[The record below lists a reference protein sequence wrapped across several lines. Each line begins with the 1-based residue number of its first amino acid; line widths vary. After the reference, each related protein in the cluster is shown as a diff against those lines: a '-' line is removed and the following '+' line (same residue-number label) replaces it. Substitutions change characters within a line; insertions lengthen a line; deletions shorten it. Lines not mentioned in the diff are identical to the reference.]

1 MITRVVKGNPPSS
14 KLSQED
20 FTLSSVL
27 ITNSAKFDHESTD
40 ANRLGEMMTL
50 KRLVL
55 GALTILAIVF
65 VIGDLVNSW
74 SQPQFSS
81 RLELYETDLLLQA
94 SEWKGDSPD
103 ARKPLPVDNPVKSAL
118 ESYQKAQKTA
128 QKDIASAEGKL
139 EKFQLKTPV
148 VGDSVMAT
156 NQLLKQKSLLK
167 ELELRVGLLQTQ
179 QGQVP
184 EALKTWAAIK
194 ARSNPTAIT
203 AQVLSGLWSQPPL
216 LLPNA
221 EQQINKNL
229 DGWFRYR
236 ALTQLY
242 QLQQRSDALDQLQTT
257 EQQTSK
263 QAFIR
268 WATANAIPAIAVFSG
283 VVLLIFLLGQWAVK
297 GEHALLSGTNGVKW
311 SVPWNGEII
320 WQVLVVG
327 FFFVGQILLPIVS
340 QSTLATL
347 KVNPA
352 TLGERA
358 KATYYLVTYALLAA
372 GGLSVLYLSIKS
384 FLPLPDKWFH
394 ITLKGKWFW
403 WGLGGYLAAFPLVIV
418 VSLVNQQI
426 WQGGGGSNPILPI
439 ALEGK
444 DSLAILIFFVTAA
457 IAAPFFEEIFFR
469 GFLLPSLTR
478 YCSTWQAILLSSFLF
493 AVVHLSLSEVIPLM
507 TLGIVLGFVYTRTQN
522 LLASMLLHSL
532 WNSGTLLSL
541 FILGSGSS

>member
-1 MITRVVKGNPPSS
+1 M
-14 KLSQED
+14 
-20 FTLSSVL
+20 
-27 ITNSAKFDHESTD
+27 
-40 ANRLGEMMTL
+40 GEGMTL

-74 SQPQFSS
+74 SQPQFNS

-94 SEWKGDSPD
+94 SEWQGDSPD
-103 ARKPLPVDNPVKSAL
+103 ARKPLPVDNPVESAL

-128 QKDIASAEGKL
+128 RKDIATAE
-139 EKFQLKTPV
+139 EKSEKSQLKTPV
-148 VGDSVMAT
+148 IGDTTTT
-156 NQLLKQKSLLK
+156 NQLIKQKSLLK
-167 ELELRVGLLQTQ
+167 ELELRVGLLQAQ
-179 QGQVP
+179 QKQVK
-184 EALKTWAAIK
+184 EALKTWDSVK
-194 ARSNPTAIT
+194 DDSDSTAIT
-203 AQVLSGLWSQPPL
+203 AQILSGLWSQPPL

-221 EQQINKNL
+221 ESQINKNL

-236 ALTQLY
+236 SLTKLY

-257 EQQTSK
+257 EQQTAK

-283 VVLLIFLLGQWAVK
+283 VVLLIFLLGQWATK
-297 GEHALLSGTNGVKW
+297 GEQALLSGTNSVKW
-311 SVPWNGEII
+311 SVPWNGEIV

-327 FFFVGQILLPIVS
+327 FFFVGQIVLPIAS
-340 QSTLATL
+340 QFTLAAL
-347 KVNPA
+347 KINPA

-372 GGLSVLYLSIKS
+372 GGLSVLYLSIKP

-394 ITLKGKWFW
+394 LTLKGKWFA
-403 WGLGGYLAAFPLVIV
+403 WGLGGYLVAFPLVIV

-426 WQGGGGSNPILPI
+426 WQGRGGSNPILPI

>member
-1 MITRVVKGNPPSS
+1 
-14 KLSQED
+14 
-20 FTLSSVL
+20 
-27 ITNSAKFDHESTD
+27 
-40 ANRLGEMMTL
+40 MTL

-65 VIGDLVNSW
+65 VVSDLVNSW
-74 SQPQFSS
+74 SQPQFNS

-94 SEWKGDSPD
+94 SEWQGDSPD
-103 ARKPLPVDNPVKSAL
+103 TRKPLPVENPVKSAL
-118 ESYQKAQKTA
+118 ESYKKARDTA
-128 QKDIASAEGKL
+128 QTDIADAETKL
-139 EKFQLKTPV
+139 EKPQSKTPAI
-148 VGDSVMAT
+148 DNALT
-156 NQLLKQKSLLK
+156 TKQLIKQKSLLK
-167 ELELRVGLLQTQ
+167 ELDLRVGVLQAQ
-179 QGQVP
+179 QGEVD
-184 EALKTWAAIK
+184 EALKTWASVK
-194 ARSNPTAIT
+194 ERSDSTAIT
-203 AQVLSGLWSQPPL
+203 AKVLSGLWSQPPQ

-221 EQQINKNL
+221 ESQINKNL
-229 DGWFRYR
+229 DGWFRTR
-236 ALTQLY
+236 SLTKLY
-242 QLQQRSDALDQLQTT
+242 ELQQRSDALDQLQTA
-257 EQQTSK
+257 EQQTAK

-268 WATANAIPAIAVFSG
+268 WATANAIPAIAIFSG
-283 VVLLIFLLGQWAVK
+283 AALLIFLIGQWAVK
-297 GEHALLSGTNGVKW
+297 GKQALLAGTNDIRW
-311 SVPWNGEII
+311 SVPWDGEIV

-327 FFFVGQILLPIVS
+327 FFLVGQIVLPIVS

-347 KVNPA
+347 KINPA

-372 GGLSVLYLSIKS
+372 GGLSVLYLSIKL
-384 FLPLPDKWFH
+384 FLPLPDRWFH
-394 ITLKGKWFW
+394 LSLKGKWFW

-426 WQGGGGSNPILPI
+426 WQGRGGSNPILPI

-444 DSLAILIFFVTAA
+444 DSLAIAIFFVTAA

-478 YCSTWQAILLSSFLF
+478 YFSTWQAILLSSFLF

-541 FILGSGSS
+541 FILGSGNS

>member
-1 MITRVVKGNPPSS
+1 
-14 KLSQED
+14 
-20 FTLSSVL
+20 
-27 ITNSAKFDHESTD
+27 
-40 ANRLGEMMTL
+40 MTL

-65 VIGDLVNSW
+65 VVSDLVNSW
-74 SQPQFSS
+74 SQPQFNS

-94 SEWKGDSPD
+94 SEWQGDSPD
-103 ARKPLPVDNPVKSAL
+103 ARKPLPVENPVKSAL
-118 ESYQKAQKTA
+118 ESYEKARDTA
-128 QKDIASAEGKL
+128 QTDIANAEAKL
-139 EKFQLKTPV
+139 EKPQSKAPM
-148 VGDSVMAT
+148 VGDSAT
-156 NQLLKQKSLLK
+156 TTKQLIKQKSVLE

-179 QGQVP
+179 QKQVNQ
-184 EALKTWAAIK
+184 ALKTWASVK
-194 ARSNPTAIT
+194 EGSDSTAIT
-203 AQVLSGLWSQPPL
+203 AKVLSGLWGQPPL

-221 EQQINKNL
+221 ESQISKNL
-229 DGWFRYR
+229 DGWFRAR
-236 ALTQLY
+236 SLTKLY
-242 QLQQRSDALDQLQTT
+242 QLQQRSDALNQLQIN
-257 EQQTSK
+257 EQQTAK

-268 WATANAIPAIAVFSG
+268 WATANAIPAIAIFSG
-283 VVLLIFLLGQWAVK
+283 AALLIFLIGQWAVK
-297 GEHALLSGTNGVKW
+297 GKQALLAGTNDIRW
-311 SVPWNGEII
+311 SVPWDGEIV

-327 FFFVGQILLPIVS
+327 FFLVGQIVLPIVS
-340 QSTLATL
+340 QSILATL
-347 KVNPA
+347 KINPA

-384 FLPLPDKWFH
+384 FLPLPDRWFH
-394 ITLKGKWFW
+394 LSLKGKWFW

-426 WQGGGGSNPILPI
+426 WQGRGGSNPILPI

-444 DSLAILIFFVTAA
+444 DSLAIAIFFVTAA

-478 YCSTWQAILLSSFLF
+478 YFSTWQAILLSSFLF

-541 FILGSGSS
+541 FILGSGNS

>member
-1 MITRVVKGNPPSS
+1 M
-14 KLSQED
+14 
-20 FTLSSVL
+20 
-27 ITNSAKFDHESTD
+27 
-40 ANRLGEMMTL
+40 GEGMTL

-74 SQPQFSS
+74 SQPQFNS
-81 RLELYETDLLLQA
+81 RLELYETDLQLQA
-94 SEWKGDSPD
+94 SEWETTTLGSDN
-103 ARKPLPVDNPVKSAL
+103 KPLSVENSLKSAL
-118 ESYQKAQKTA
+118 ESYQKAQKATQRDVATA
-128 QKDIASAEGKL
+128 EEKL
-139 EKFQLKTPV
+139 EKFQLEPST
-148 VGDSVMAT
+148 DDAT
-156 NQLLKQKSLLK
+156 LTKQLIKQKSLLK
-167 ELELRVGLLQTQ
+167 ELDLRVGVLQAQ
-179 QGQVP
+179 QGQVN
-184 EALKTWAAIK
+184 EALKTWAAVK
-194 ARSNPTAIT
+194 ERSDSTAIT

-221 EQQINKNL
+221 ELQINKNL

-236 ALTQLY
+236 SLTKLY

-268 WATANAIPAIAVFSG
+268 WITANAIPAIAVFSG
-283 VVLLIFLLGQWAVK
+283 AALLIFLLGQWAVK
-297 GEHALLSGTNGVKW
+297 REHALLSGTNSVKW
-311 SVPWNGEII
+311 SVPWNGEIV

-327 FFFVGQILLPIVS
+327 FFFVGQIMLPIAS
-340 QSTLATL
+340 QSTLAAL
-347 KVNPA
+347 KINPA

-358 KATYYLVTYALLAA
+358 KATYYLVTYVLLAA

-394 ITLKGKWFW
+394 ITLKGKWFA

-426 WQGGGGSNPILPI
+426 WQGRGGSNPILPI
-439 ALEGK
+439 ALAGK

>member
-1 MITRVVKGNPPSS
+1 
-14 KLSQED
+14 
-20 FTLSSVL
+20 
-27 ITNSAKFDHESTD
+27 
-40 ANRLGEMMTL
+40 MTL

-65 VIGDLVNSW
+65 VVSDLVNSW
-74 SQPQFSS
+74 SQPQFNS

-94 SEWKGDSPD
+94 SEWQGDPPSD
-103 ARKPLPVDNPVKSAL
+103 RKPLPVENPVKSAL
-118 ESYQKAQKTA
+118 ESYEKARDTA
-128 QKDIASAEGKL
+128 QTDIANTEAKL
-139 EKFQLKTPV
+139 EKSQSKTPI
-148 VGDSVMAT
+148 VGDSAT
-156 NQLLKQKSLLK
+156 TTKQLINQKSVLK

-179 QGQVP
+179 QKQVN
-184 EALKTWAAIK
+184 EALKTWASVK
-194 ARSNPTAIT
+194 GSDSTAIT
-203 AQVLSGLWSQPPL
+203 AKVLSGLWGQPPL

-221 EQQINKNL
+221 ESQINKNL
-229 DGWFRYR
+229 NGWFRAR
-236 ALTQLY
+236 SLTQLY
-242 QLQQRSDALDQLQTT
+242 ELQQRSDALDQLQTT
-257 EQQTSK
+257 EQQTAK
-263 QAFIR
+263 RAFIR
-268 WATANAIPAIAVFSG
+268 WATANAIPAIAIFSG
-283 VVLLIFLLGQWAVK
+283 AALLIFLIGQWAVK
-297 GEHALLSGTNGVKW
+297 GKQALLAGTNDIRW
-311 SVPWNGEII
+311 SVPWDGEIV

-327 FFFVGQILLPIVS
+327 FFLVGQIVLPIVS
-340 QSTLATL
+340 QSTLAAL
-347 KVNPA
+347 KINPA

-358 KATYYLVTYALLAA
+358 KATYYLITYALLAA

-384 FLPLPDKWFH
+384 FLPLPDRWFH
-394 ITLKGKWFW
+394 LSLKGKWFW

-426 WQGGGGSNPILPI
+426 WQGRGGSNPILPI

-444 DSLAILIFFVTAA
+444 DSLAIAIFFVTAA

-478 YCSTWQAILLSSFLF
+478 YFSTWQAILLSSFLF

-541 FILGSGSS
+541 FILGSGNS

>member
-1 MITRVVKGNPPSS
+1 
-14 KLSQED
+14 
-20 FTLSSVL
+20 
-27 ITNSAKFDHESTD
+27 
-40 ANRLGEMMTL
+40 MTL

-65 VIGDLVNSW
+65 VVSDLVNSW
-74 SQPQFSS
+74 SQPQFNS

-94 SEWKGDSPD
+94 SEWQGDSPD
-103 ARKPLPVDNPVKSAL
+103 ARKPLPVENPVKSAL
-118 ESYQKAQKTA
+118 ESYEKARDTA
-128 QKDIASAEGKL
+128 QTDIANAEAKL
-139 EKFQLKTPV
+139 EKPQSKAPM
-148 VGDSVMAT
+148 VGDSAT
-156 NQLLKQKSLLK
+156 TTKQLIKQKSVLE

-179 QGQVP
+179 QKQVNQ
-184 EALKTWAAIK
+184 ALKTWASVK
-194 ARSNPTAIT
+194 EGSDSTAIT
-203 AQVLSGLWSQPPL
+203 AKVLSGLWGQPPL

-221 EQQINKNL
+221 ESQISKNL
-229 DGWFRYR
+229 DGWFRAR
-236 ALTQLY
+236 SLTKLY
-242 QLQQRSDALDQLQTT
+242 QLQQRSDALNQLQIN
-257 EQQTSK
+257 EQQTAK

-268 WATANAIPAIAVFSG
+268 WATANAIPAIAIFSG
-283 VVLLIFLLGQWAVK
+283 AALLIFLIGQWAVK
-297 GEHALLSGTNGVKW
+297 GKQALLAGTNDIRW
-311 SVPWNGEII
+311 SVPWDGEIV

-327 FFFVGQILLPIVS
+327 FFLVGQIVLPIVS

-347 KVNPA
+347 RINPA

-384 FLPLPDKWFH
+384 FLPLPDRWFH
-394 ITLKGKWFW
+394 LSLKGKWFW

-426 WQGGGGSNPILPI
+426 WQGRGGSNPILPI

-444 DSLAILIFFVTAA
+444 DSLAIAIFFVTAA

-478 YCSTWQAILLSSFLF
+478 YFSTWQAILLSSFLF

-541 FILGSGSS
+541 FILGSGNS

>member
-1 MITRVVKGNPPSS
+1 
-14 KLSQED
+14 
-20 FTLSSVL
+20 
-27 ITNSAKFDHESTD
+27 
-40 ANRLGEMMTL
+40 MTL

-65 VIGDLVNSW
+65 VVSDLVNSW
-74 SQPQFSS
+74 SQPQFNN

-94 SEWKGDSPD
+94 SEWQGDSPD
-103 ARKPLPVDNPVKSAL
+103 ARKPLPVENPVKSAL
-118 ESYQKAQKTA
+118 ESYKKARDTA
-128 QKDIASAEGKL
+128 QTDIANAEGKL
-139 EKFQLKTPV
+139 EKPQSKTLI
-148 VGDSVMAT
+148 VGDSAT
-156 NQLLKQKSLLK
+156 TTKQLIKQKSLLK
-167 ELELRVGLLQTQ
+167 ELNLRVGLLQAQ
-179 QGQVP
+179 QKQVN
-184 EALKTWAAIK
+184 EALKTWASVKEGSDA
-194 ARSNPTAIT
+194 TAIT
-203 AQVLSGLWSQPPL
+203 AKVLSGLWSQPPL

-221 EQQINKNL
+221 ESQINKNL
-229 DGWFRYR
+229 NGWFRTR
-236 ALTQLY
+236 SLTKLY
-242 QLQQRSDALDQLQTT
+242 QLQQRSDALSQLQSA
-257 EQQTSK
+257 EQQIAK
-263 QAFIR
+263 QAFTR
-268 WATANAIPAIAVFSG
+268 WATANAIPAIAIFSG
-283 VVLLIFLLGQWAVK
+283 ASLLIFLIGQWAVK
-297 GEHALLSGTNGVKW
+297 GKQALLAGTNDIRW
-311 SVPWNGEII
+311 SVPWDGEIV

-327 FFFVGQILLPIVS
+327 FFLVGQIVLPIVS
-340 QSTLATL
+340 QSALATL
-347 KVNPA
+347 KINPA

-384 FLPLPDKWFH
+384 FLPLPDRWFH
-394 ITLKGKWFW
+394 LDLKGKWFL

-418 VSLVNQQI
+418 VSLINQQI
-426 WQGGGGSNPILPI
+426 WQGRGGSNPILPI

-444 DSLAILIFFVTAA
+444 DGLAIAIFFVTAA

-478 YCSTWQAILLSSFLF
+478 YFSTWQAILLSSFLF